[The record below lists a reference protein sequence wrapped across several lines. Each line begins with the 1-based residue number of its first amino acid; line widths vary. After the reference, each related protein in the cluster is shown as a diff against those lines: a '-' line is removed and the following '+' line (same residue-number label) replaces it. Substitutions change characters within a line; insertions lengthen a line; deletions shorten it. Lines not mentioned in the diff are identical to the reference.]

1 MMLGLET
8 KDRVTSRATI
18 ICLLTIKLQLFF
30 PSFPQLMAISVEI
43 VALQQKKNPATG
55 ADKQVI

>member
-1 MMLGLET
+1 
-8 KDRVTSRATI
+8 
-18 ICLLTIKLQLFF
+18 
-30 PSFPQLMAISVEI
+30 LMAISVEI